1 VAVFLVI
8 AWGLSLLLVAV
19 LAAYCGGFCFELL
32 TGCDRTTKRH
42 VTNQVCLT
50 ALLTG
55 LIGGMA
61 GFLWGAYVV
70 NNTAN
75 LGITPGSAIAIAMQR
90 WMVWGALTGVVYAI
104 ARLLF
109 AHQSTRPPNTSTP
122 KNHHSKKLAF
132 GAIVLALVIL
142 PPFLLRPVFAQLP
155 PTSSLNMGGQLLGW
169 GLGATILWAYAIVP
183 LLWRGLA
190 TRDLVQPAREWGF
203 IAGLL
208 LGGWITA
215 GGYAIAVLNTE
226 PITVAS
232 STRPGA
238 VVYAI
243 VRPILFAA
251 TFLSTASVMSWR
263 IYTADPV
270 QIRTHLRQKIHH
282 LRHGIAQSST
292 NPILMWTGLWS
303 VAALLLSLGSRVQA
317 DDLWPV
323 LMGGSIAEGVVR
335 FSVFFVGIGVSF
347 GLLATTLSHAR
358 QGFGV
363 WIIRVWGW
371 CALGVLLAVLWGL
384 LWWWT
389 VRYPSAISAEW
400 VYLRDPILPAV
411 IQGFAWAL
419 VWQSLQ
425 PKAPQGLSL
434 RQAGAWRGAIYAATL
449 NLLPLLL
456 VIWYVLDRMTGSG
469 MWSLV
474 NIVLRSVLLAVI
486 VAIAFLVIQNQLTQ
500 RGWLTVGGIFLLA
513 LALQFSLAQILKIA
527 MVGIGQ
533 SSVSLPRLW
542 SQTGELFLMLPLQ
555 ALQGAMVGGVVG
567 AIAVHPESTPTS
579 APAPKRSTHLPT
591 PPSQDPLAQART
603 GKPHAI
609 AALLNKALNS
619 KRITARVTR
628 RAEILQILLEGEQTV
643 PPQDAMV
650 AFLTRG
656 LGKLRSPHLHDIQ
669 VAARQ
674 AGDQGW
680 RWKTQFTLPQ
690 QAGDSR

>member
-1 VAVFLVI
+1 MAVFQVI
-8 AWGLSLLLVAV
+8 AWGLSLLIVAV
-19 LAAYCGGFCFELL
+19 LAAYCGGFCFELF
-32 TGCDRTTKRH
+32 TGCDRTTKRR
-42 VTNQVCLT
+42 VTNQGFFT

-70 NNTAN
+70 DNTAN
-75 LGITPGSAIAIAMQR
+75 LGITPGSAIALAVQR
-90 WMVWGALTGVVYAI
+90 WMVWGALLGVVYAI
-104 ARLLF
+104 ARPLLTRTPT
-109 AHQSTRPPNTSTP
+109 QSPSTP
-122 KNHHSKKLAF
+122 TPNGHHKKNLTS
-132 GAIVLALVIL
+132 GAIVLALFIL
-142 PPFLLRPVFAQLP
+142 PPLVLRPVFAQLP
-155 PTSSLNMGGQLLGW
+155 PTSSLNMGGQLLPW
-169 GLGATILWAYAIVP
+169 GIGATALWAYGIVP
-183 LLWRGLA
+183 LLWRGIA
-190 TRDLVQPAREWGF
+190 PRHGVRPAREWGL

-232 STRPGA
+232 STRPGP
-238 VVYAI
+238 VVEAI

-263 IYTADPV
+263 IYTADPA
-270 QIRTHLRQKIHH
+270 QIRTNIRQKIHH
-282 LRHGIAQSST
+282 LRHGISQSST

-323 LMGGSIAEGVVR
+323 LMGGSIAEGVVW
-335 FSVFFVGIGVSF
+335 FSVFFVGIGIGF
-347 GLLATTLSHAR
+347 GLLTTTLSHAR
-358 QGFGV
+358 QGFGF

-389 VRYPSAISAEW
+389 VRYPSAIPVEW

-419 VWQSLQ
+419 LWQSLQ
-425 PKAPQGLSL
+425 PKAPQRLSL
-434 RQAGAWRGAIYAATL
+434 RQAGAMRGAIYAATL

-456 VIWYVLDRMTGSG
+456 VMWYVLDRMTGSG

-567 AIAVHPESTPTS
+567 AIAVHPESAATP
-579 APAPKRSTHLPT
+579 APAPKLSTHLPT
-591 PPSQDPLAQART
+591 PPSQDPLAQARA

-609 AALLNKALNS
+609 AALLNNTLQTKQ
-619 KRITARVTR
+619 ITARVTR
-628 RAEILQILLEGEQTV
+628 RAKILQILLEGEQTV

-656 LGKLRSPHLHDIQ
+656 LGKLRSPHLHHIQ